1 MILFFH
7 YPAEKVDENHEIDDE
22 TTFLDLYIFDF
33 MRFIAISF
41 FVSLFFMIACREE
54 EKGMKPLDL
63 TPYGLP
69 MSILAPDSTEVSIK
83 EYPFMRNINI
93 RKDEHFH
100 IELFE
105 LESNHND
112 PVSEKQ
118 RQMTAMKK
126 SPKFLEILKEY
137 DNGFVYSK
145 KLDSTS
151 IDYDFRLV
159 EYLGDKQLIFQ
170 SGVMTSFSLED
181 IEQMVKAIKAPAEH

>member
-1 MILFFH
+1 
-7 YPAEKVDENHEIDDE
+7 
-22 TTFLDLYIFDF
+22 
-33 MRFIAISF
+33 
-41 FVSLFFMIACREE
+41 
-54 EKGMKPLDL
+54 
-63 TPYGLP
+63 
-69 MSILAPDSTEVSIK
+69 
-83 EYPFMRNINI
+83 MRNINI